1 MNLTFYL
8 VFFIL
13 LTSCCFT
20 SALKCYRCVE
30 ENPDA
35 DLSNG
40 FCSSLDNLN
49 SWEMVECS
57 GSCFSGYSTVQ
68 GHRVGQRFINQTY
81 FCNIICMY
89 CLNCYCF
96 SLKTN
101 FEIGTWID
109 YSKKNDEVFFKN
121 FIIHFGYL
129 INLYG
134 PIISMISVSLQN
146 INAYKYNL
154 YYLQLDTVNQTK
166 CLMLEWGKYILC
178 YNAIWN
184 TIL

>member
-1 MNLTFYL
+1 MFINFWFIVHEGFKTFSKTLIKTKHISIMNLTFYL

-89 CLNCYCF
+89 CLNCYFF

-109 YSKKNDEVFFKN
+109 YSKKKWWSIF
-121 FIIHFGYL
+121 
-129 INLYG
+129 
-134 PIISMISVSLQN
+134 
-146 INAYKYNL
+146 
-154 YYLQLDTVNQTK
+154 
-166 CLMLEWGKYILC
+166 
-178 YNAIWN
+178 
-184 TIL
+184 